1 MFPATT
7 GWQTTTPASCR
18 RCRIRGTG
26 TGRRR
31 IAGLAL
37 ALSLAACRSV
47 PTQAPPPP
55 PPSGEVDA
63 QPLVAASADRYE
75 VAEGATYAQPQAS
88 ADNALPLY
96 PPDLLAQRLA
106 PRIVRV
112 RLIVDAQG
120 RVDEVRPL
128 DADPAGDAFL
138 DAVRAACAGW
148 RFSPLAETRAVE
160 RRRRLPDGDIEI
172 EYLPETRTL
181 PFHLDY
187 RFAFRQVDGRPV
199 VDAGTAA
206 DGAEAPSAP
215 PAVAAPDLR

>member
-7 GWQTTTPASCR
+7 GWQTTTPASRR
-18 RCRIRGTG
+18 RCRIRG

-55 PPSGEVDA
+55 AGEVDA
-63 QPLVAASADRYE
+63 QPIVAASADRYE

-88 ADNALPLY
+88 ADNALPVY

-120 RVDEVRPL
+120 RVAEVRPL
-128 DADPAGDAFL
+128 DPEPSGDAFL

-148 RFSPLAETRAVE
+148 RFSPLTQTRAVE
-160 RRRRLPDGDIEI
+160 QRRRLPDGDVEI
-172 EYLPETRTL
+172 EYVPQTRTL

-199 VDAGTAA
+199 VDAGTAT
-206 DGAEAPSAP
+206 DGADAPAAP

>member
-18 RCRIRGTG
+18 RCRIRGAG

-31 IAGLAL
+31 IASLAL

-47 PTQAPPPP
+47 PTQVPPP

-63 QPLVAASADRYE
+63 QPIVAASAERYE

-88 ADNALPLY
+88 ADNALPVY
-96 PPDLLAQRLA
+96 PAELLAQRLA

-120 RVDEVRPL
+120 RVAEVRSL
-128 DADPAGDAFL
+128 DPEASGDAFL
-138 DAVRAACAGW
+138 DAARAACAGW
-148 RFSPLAETRAVE
+148 RFSPLTETRAVE
-160 RRRRLPDGDIEI
+160 QRRRLPDGDVEI
-172 EYLPETRTL
+172 EYVPQSRTL

-199 VDAGTAA
+199 VDAGAA
-206 DGAEAPSAP
+206 PDAAEASSP
-215 PAVAAPDLR
+215 PTAVAAPDLR

>member
-18 RCRIRGTG
+18 RCRIHDRRI
-26 TGRRR
+26 GRWR

-37 ALSLAACRSV
+37 AVSLAACRSV

-55 PPSGEVDA
+55 SGEVDA
-63 QPLVAASADRYE
+63 QPILAVSSDRYA

-88 ADNALPLY
+88 AGNALPVY
-96 PPDLLAQRLA
+96 PADLLAQRLA

-120 RVDEVRPL
+120 RVAEIRPL
-128 DADPAGDAFL
+128 DTEAAGDAFL
-138 DAVRAACAGW
+138 DAVRAACAAW
-148 RFSPLAETRAVE
+148 RFSPLTETRAVE
-160 RRRRLPDGDIEI
+160 QRRRLPDGDVEI
-172 EYLPETRTL
+172 EYVPQSRPL

-206 DGAEAPSAP
+206 DAAETRSAS

>member
-18 RCRIRGTG
+18 RCRIRGAG
-26 TGRRR
+26 SGRRR

-37 ALSLAACRSV
+37 MLSLAACRSV

-55 PPSGEVDA
+55 SGEVDA
-63 QPLVAASADRYE
+63 QPIVAASADRYE

-88 ADNALPLY
+88 PGNALPVY
-96 PPDLLAQRLA
+96 PSDLLAPRLA
-106 PRIVRV
+106 PHIVRI

-120 RVDEVRPL
+120 RVAEVRSL
-128 DADPAGDAFL
+128 DPETPGDAFL
-138 DAVRAACAGW
+138 AAVRAACAGW
-148 RFSPLAETRAVE
+148 RFSPLTETRTVE
-160 RRRRLPDGDIEI
+160 QRRRLPDGDVEI
-172 EYLPETRTL
+172 EYLPQSRPL

-187 RFAFRQVDGRPV
+187 RFAFRQIDGRAV
-199 VDAGTAA
+199 VDAGAAA
-206 DGAEAPSAP
+206 DAAAAPSTP

>member
-18 RCRIRGTG
+18 RCRIRRAGI
-26 TGRRR
+26 GRRR
-31 IAGLAL
+31 IASLAL

-47 PTQAPPPP
+47 PTQAPT
-55 PPSGEVDA
+55 PPSTGEVDA
-63 QPLVAASADRYE
+63 QPLLAASADRYE
-75 VAEGATYAQPQAS
+75 VAEGATYAQPQAA
-88 ADNALPLY
+88 ADNALPVY
-96 PPDLLAQRLA
+96 PADLLAQRLA

-120 RVDEVRPL
+120 RVGEVRAL
-128 DADPAGDAFL
+128 DPDPGDAFL
-138 DAVRAACAGW
+138 EAIRTACATW

-160 RRRRLPDGDIEI
+160 RRRRLPDGDVEI
-172 EYLPETRTL
+172 EYVPETRTL

-199 VDAGTAA
+199 VDGGTADA
-206 DGAEAPSAP
+206 AEAPSAT